1 MAEEKIFSVDFAKEN
16 PYANILPRSP
26 VISSYKSKW
35 NGIRL
40 DFHRQPGYETPEH
53 SPNQH
58 TLSISLVNRPI
69 KAERLLDGR
78 IQTEIIKYGDIVVV
92 PANINHKLCWESE
105 AEFLVISLDS
115 ELFDRVSYDT
125 IDLQRCEIIP
135 HFTFTDPLIQHIGL
149 ALKSE
154 LESTSMS
161 SILYIDS
168 LAATL
173 CLHLLKKYSKFLEII
188 PTYSEGLSQMRLRK
202 AIEYIDENLDQDLSL
217 MEIAGIVQMSMYHF
231 SRLFKQST
239 GLSPHQYV
247 TNCRIEKAKRLL
259 ARTEEAINQIGQQ
272 VGFPNQSHFTSVFRK
287 YIGITPKAYREQVK
301 V

>member
-1 MAEEKIFSVDFAKEN
+1 MAEEKIFSVDFAQEN
-16 PYANILPRSP
+16 PYTNILPRSP
-26 VISSYKSKW
+26 VISSYNAKW

-40 DFHRQPGYETPEH
+40 DFHRQPGSETPEH
-53 SPNQH
+53 SPTQH
-58 TLSISLVNRPI
+58 ALSISLANRPI
-69 KAERLLDGR
+69 KAERVLGGR
-78 IQTEIIKYGDIVVV
+78 IQTENIKYGDIVVV

-105 AEFLVISLDS
+105 AEFIVISLDA

-125 IDLQRCEIIP
+125 IDLQRYEIIP
-135 HFTFTDPLIQHIGL
+135 HFASPDPLIQHIGL

-154 LESTSMS
+154 LESVNTG

-168 LAATL
+168 LAVTL
-173 CLHLLKKYSKFLEII
+173 CLHLLKKYSKFLAAI
-188 PTYSEGLSQMRLRK
+188 PTYSEGLSQIRLRK

-217 MEIAGIVQMSMYHF
+217 VEIADVVQMSMYHF

-259 ARTEEAINQIGQQ
+259 ARTEEAINQISQQ
-272 VGFPNQSHFTSVFRK
+272 VGFQNQSHFTNVFRK
-287 YIGITPKAYREQVK
+287 HIGITPKAYREQVK
-301 V
+301 I